1 MRVISANERMINM
14 AFLDKLNAMKDK
26 AIEKGKTHWDEN
38 KDDYKEKAADYKEKA
53 MVMKDDVENKLKD
66 RNRK

>member
-1 MRVISANERMINM
+1 M

-53 MVMKDDVENKLKD
+53 TVMKDEVENKLKE
-66 RNRK
+66 RNKK

>member
-1 MRVISANERMINM
+1 M

-38 KDDYKEKAADYKEKA
+38 KEDYKEKA
-53 MVMKDDVENKLKD
+53 MVMKDEVENKLKE
-66 RNRK
+66 RKGK

>member
-1 MRVISANERMINM
+1 M

-38 KDDYKEKAADYKEKA
+38 KEDYKEKAAGYKEKA
-53 MVMKDDVENKLKD
+53 TVIKEDVENKLKE
-66 RNRK
+66 RKGK

>member
-1 MRVISANERMINM
+1 MASGNGRVINM

-38 KDDYKEKAADYKEKA
+38 KDDYKGKAADYKEKA
-53 MVMKDDVENKLKD
+53 MVMKDEVENKLKE
-66 RNRK
+66 RKGK

>member
-1 MRVISANERMINM
+1 M

-38 KDDYKEKAADYKEKA
+38 KDDYKEKATDYKERA
-53 MVMKDDVENKLKD
+53 MTMKEDVEHKLKE
-66 RNRK
+66 RKGK

>member
-1 MRVISANERMINM
+1 MISGNGRMIGM
-14 AFLDKLNAMKDK
+14 AFLNKLNAMKDK

-38 KDDYKEKAADYKEKA
+38 KDDYKEKASHYKEKA
-53 MVMKDDVENKLKD
+53 MVMKDDVENKLKE